1 MPSITNVASSNPDH
15 GEMYSI
21 QCTTL
26 CDEVYF
32 SDLWQFGFLLV
43 FRFPSP
49 ADKTD
54 RHDITEILLKLSLNV
69 NQTGRK

>member
-1 MPSITNVASSNPDH
+1 MPIITNVASSNPDH

-43 FRFPSP
+43 FRFPP
-49 ADKTD
+49 P
-54 RHDITEILLKLSLNV
+54 IKL
-69 NQTGRK
+69 TAMI